1 MIQNIPDRQSLSY
14 NSFFHLSL
22 RNWMIPARKTNDKL
36 ILKLLTSWPCMFSG
50 EWWWGRCH
58 LKQLCWQ
65 SHWLSTFKS
74 FHCAALPYAFIICDK
89 YIFIVSTLVW
99 HCRVPCQ
106 SLICLEHDIKAHMEV
121 VKISLAICQSRNSTT
136 DLLPTQSMLETMS
149 NLLVGQLAGRRI
161 QVNQQSLMVAA
172 FLSKQDLNCLITLKK
187 SDLMSPTVVWW
198 QTWQTA
204 PHNVSVLPWHWW
216 QQIYILGGKTYV
228 HKVLI
233 LRIQS

>member
-106 SLICLEHDIKAHMEV
+106 SLICLEHDIKLIWRLSRYHLQFV
-121 VKISLAICQSRNSTT
+121 SPGTPPQIFYPHSLCWKPCQ
-136 DLLPTQSMLETMS
+136 
-149 NLLVGQLAGRRI
+149 I
-161 QVNQQSLMVAA
+161 
-172 FLSKQDLNCLITLKK
+172 F
-187 SDLMSPTVVWW
+187 W
-198 QTWQTA
+198 
-204 PHNVSVLPWHWW
+204 
-216 QQIYILGGKTYV
+216 
-228 HKVLI
+228 
-233 LRIQS
+233 